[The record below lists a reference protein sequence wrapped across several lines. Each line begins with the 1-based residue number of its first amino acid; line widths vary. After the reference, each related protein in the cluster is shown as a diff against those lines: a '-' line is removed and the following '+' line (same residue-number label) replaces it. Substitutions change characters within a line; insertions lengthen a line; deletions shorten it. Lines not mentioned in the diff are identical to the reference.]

1 MPGIKSRQFGTVR
14 KLPSGRYQAR
24 YRGPGGQLRSA
35 PHTFI
40 RKTDATRWLTL
51 REAEIRR
58 GDWIDPAAARTL
70 FADFAEAWV
79 EERPNLRPKTRE
91 LYRYLLRAHIMP
103 AFGSYTVSAIT
114 EADIRR
120 WRRGL
125 VSAEVSDVTAAK
137 AYRLLKAVLNTALDD
152 GLIRRNPCRV
162 KGAGQEASPERPVL
176 TVAQVYQLAGAVD
189 QRYRALV
196 LLAAFGSLRWG
207 EVTGLRRS
215 DVDVGSGAVRIERQL
230 AEARGGGFAFSAPK
244 SAAGKRTIYLPA
256 TIVAE
261 LRSHL
266 GQFTGPAADALVFTS
281 TRGKPIRHSH
291 FRQRVWR
298 PAADALGM
306 TGVHVHDLRH
316 AGNILSAAAGASLR
330 ELMDR
335 MGHASSR
342 AALIYL
348 HGSDE
353 RQRKIASNLDVLAQQ
368 ELAESDQKHQSRSPG
383 GTSVARN
390 S

>member
-1 MPGIKSRQFGTVR
+1 MAGTKSRQFGTVR

-24 YRGPGGQLRSA
+24 YRGPDGQLRSA

-40 RKTDATRWLTL
+40 RKTDATRWLTFK
-51 REAEIRR
+51 ETEIRR
-58 GDWIDPAAARTL
+58 GDWIDPLAARTP

-91 LYRYLLRAHIMP
+91 LYRYLLRAHILP
-103 AFGSYTVSAIT
+103 AFRSYTVSAIA
-114 EADIRR
+114 EADVRR

-125 VSAEVSDVTAAK
+125 VSAEVSEVTAAK
-137 AYRLLKAVLNTALDD
+137 AYRLLKAILNTALDD

-162 KGAGQEASPERPVL
+162 KGASQEASPERPVL
-176 TVAQVYQLAGAVD
+176 TIAQVYQLASAVD
-189 QRYRALV
+189 QRYRMLI

-207 EVTGLRRS
+207 EVTALRRS
-215 DVDVGSGAVRIERQL
+215 DIDVESGAVQVERQL
-230 AEARGGGFAFSAPK
+230 VEARGGGFAFTAPK
-244 SAAGKRTIYLPA
+244 SAAGKRVVYVPA
-256 TIVAE
+256 TIAGE

-266 GQFTGPAADALVFTS
+266 DEFTGKAADALVFTS
-281 TRGKPIRHSH
+281 TRGRPIRHSH

-298 PAADALGM
+298 PATDALGM

-316 AGNILSAAAGASLR
+316 MGNILSAAAGASLR

-335 MGHASSR
+335 MGHASTR

-353 RQRKIASNLDVLAQQ
+353 RQRKIASNLDELARQ
-368 ELAESDQKHQSRSPG
+368 ELAESDRKRQGRSPR
-383 GTSVARN
+383 GTSVAR
-390 S
+390 SS